1 MTSVY
6 YNNLADEYK
15 EYVQEPDRDDCIGDY
30 FFEIVSEMEHSR
42 GVSWVGSIAQAKTKV
57 VVCTV
62 ENTGTGGCNNYSPS
76 DDALYAQFV
85 TDAQKTYPDSFEAED
100 SFVQL
105 LDVLS
110 MVTA

>member
-1 MTSVY
+1 MIDY
-6 YNNLADEYK
+6 YKSIPEEHQDFVEVPADQSAVGKYTFK
-15 EYVQEPDRDDCIGDY
+15 
-30 FFEIVSEMEHSR
+30 IVSEMEHSR
-42 GVSWVGSIAQAKTKV
+42 GVSWVGKIAKAKTKV

-62 ENTGTGGCNNYSPS
+62 ENSGTGGCNHYSPS
-76 DDALYAQFV
+76 DDALYAKFV
-85 TDAQKTYPDSFEAED
+85 QDAQKTYPESFEAED

>member
-1 MTSVY
+1 MIDY
-6 YNNLADEYK
+6 YKSIPEEHQDFVEVPADQSAVGKYTFK
-15 EYVQEPDRDDCIGDY
+15 
-30 FFEIVSEMEHSR
+30 IVSEMEHSR
-42 GVSWVGSIAQAKTKV
+42 GVSWVGKIAQAKTKV
-57 VVCTV
+57 VVCKV

-85 TDAQKTYPDSFEAED
+85 KDAQKTYPDSFEAED